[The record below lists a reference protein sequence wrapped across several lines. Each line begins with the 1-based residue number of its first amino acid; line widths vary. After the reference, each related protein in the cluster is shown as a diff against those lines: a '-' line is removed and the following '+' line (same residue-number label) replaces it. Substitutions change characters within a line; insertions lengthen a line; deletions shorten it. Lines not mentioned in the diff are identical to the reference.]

1 MYIYVYLLYIM
12 QRFKVS
18 FYTKMNEM
26 NDFQSD
32 NTFSNWIEIIALQVS
47 NSKLISLEIALPPLQ
62 VSVTDQIQ
70 VFSTNLLSRA
80 KIMESTFCCV
90 YNTWTKIKITRN
102 NLFKGIYMHKLYI

>member
-32 NTFSNWIEIIALQVS
+32 NTFSNWIEI
-47 NSKLISLEIALPPLQ
+47 
-62 VSVTDQIQ
+62 
-70 VFSTNLLSRA
+70 
-80 KIMESTFCCV
+80 
-90 YNTWTKIKITRN
+90 TK
-102 NLFKGIYMHKLYI
+102 